1 MFAQRNVAEVAP
13 LIEWSFTPSFT
24 PGAVGNNATVGSSQV
39 CTVGNPTAPSAF
51 PATFAV
57 GDTLLVF
64 PPAAALTNG
73 LVVTA
78 APGIAAGT
86 ATLYFQNATGGA
98 VTPVAGV
105 YKILAVR
112 QAPNIL

>member
-1 MFAQRNVAEVAP
+1 MFAQRNVAEVYP
-13 LIEWSFTPSFT
+13 LVEWSFSASFT
-24 PGAVGNNATVGSSQV
+24 PGAVGNAATVGSSQL

-57 GDTLLVF
+57 GDQLEVF
-64 PPAAALTNG
+64 PPVGSLTNG
-73 LVVTA
+73 LLVSA
-78 APGIAAGT
+78 APGVVAGT
-86 ATLYFQNATGGA
+86 ATFYFTNNTGGA

-105 YKILAVR
+105 YKVLGIR